1 MQYNSVCNHVSDW
14 KNQMTTKWK
23 SNSLITCMITDRI
36 GQHKVLLTII
46 TSTISEKKKVRWSVI
61 YNGDRTEYSP
71 IQSVIMQVINKIGWP
86 QSGNPICRSLTWL
99 QTELDNTKSCCQLI
113 ITITISEKK
122 KYILDKQLQLGQC
135 LKQKIFRN
143 FVLGKWL
150 LLWLLWSILS
160 LVDLADWT

>member
-14 KNQMTTKWK
+14 KNQMTAKWK

-36 GQHKVLLTII
+36 GQHKVLLPII
-46 TSTISEKKKVRWSVI
+46 TSTISEKKKKVRWSVI

-86 QSGNPICRSLTWL
+86 QSGSPICQSLTWL
-99 QTELDNTKSCCQLI
+99 QTELDNTKSCYQLI

-122 KYILDKQLQLGQC
+122 
-135 LKQKIFRN
+135 
-143 FVLGKWL
+143 
-150 LLWLLWSILS
+150 STS
-160 LVDLADWT
+160 WTNSSSWDNV